1 MTRRS
6 APPAARAGFSASAPP
21 LRPPKPQPPV
31 ADAEP
36 PLLGRGRLA
45 AAASPLLLLV
55 LAALGWVTGVH
66 DLQVAPLATLVL
78 LVWATPFVL
87 LAEPM
92 SWSRL
97 AFWATTLSLTGTS
110 GLGMA
115 LAVTPFWHP
124 RAFVVGQLAATA
136 AVSLLVVRREL
147 ALRGDWPAL
156 RRPDPLLAGVTALG
170 LLLVGLGAAQ
180 RALPPPSG
188 MRVVVG
194 FLWYLGVTSIVAIV
208 VVQVRRGR
216 APGVGVLALSSVTVL
231 SQALVYG
238 APTVFAAARHVGV
251 VDYVRVQHRLD
262 PSLDIYQ
269 AWAGLFSGT
278 AYLADAVDL
287 HDPMVLAT
295 WWATPVSAIL
305 VLGVRELALAAG
317 VGSTRAWVAAG
328 VFGLADT
335 LNIVYYSPQSL
346 GLVMALGIMA
356 LSLQARQ
363 RDLWWWARMTSLC
376 VVIAFTHQLSPYF
389 ATAAIGLLMLR
400 RMVRPWW
407 LPALPFVPA
416 LAWALLNRDTL
427 GGFVSIKALGRLFD
441 NLQPPSH
448 PTVEGGSPAL
458 ITRLAFDIPALVL
471 FVVGLTAVITVLRRR
486 DHFHLSL
493 TLAALS
499 PASLFL
505 ASDYGQEGIF
515 RVALFALPWLG
526 ILVADLPWRVTPQR
540 SVALA
545 TAVVLAFGA
554 NVFGQTAMDWARVV
568 RPDSEAATRYFEQNA
583 IDGGVCLIAGSG
595 NATPGKITA
604 RYTEVRYV
612 NRTDIAPF
620 PSLDAPYD
628 PVADITLMTRRLV
641 TRVSSDEYYV
651 LVSDSTGAY
660 DQRYTGQPFARY
672 VAFRQAMRAAPQW
685 RLVRSGPSTDLYQL
699 RASYLLGKRT

>member
-1 MTRRS
+1 LRR
-6 APPAARAGFSASAPP
+6 PR
-21 LRPPKPQPPV
+21 QQVPV
-31 ADAEP
+31 AALEP
-36 PLLGRGRLA
+36 PLVSQGRLVA
-45 AAASPLLLLV
+45 AAVPLLLLL
-55 LAALGWVTGVH
+55 LAAVGWVSGVH
-66 DLQVAPLATLVL
+66 DLQVAPLVTLVL
-78 LVWATPFVL
+78 LLWATPFVL

-97 AFWATTLSLTGTS
+97 LFWATTLSMTGTC
-110 GLGMA
+110 GVGMA
-115 LAVTPFWHP
+115 LAVTPYWHP
-124 RAFVVGQLAATA
+124 RVFVVLQLVATA
-136 AVSLLVVRREL
+136 AASLLVVRREL
-147 ALRGDWPAL
+147 AQRERWPVL
-156 RRPDPLLAGVTALG
+156 TRPDPLLVAVTALG
-170 LLLVGLGAAQ
+170 VLLVGLGSAQ
-180 RALPPPSG
+180 RALPAPSG

-194 FLWYLGVTSIVAIV
+194 FLWYLGITSLVAV
-208 VVQVRRGR
+208 VVLQVRRGR

-231 SQALVYG
+231 SQAFVYG
-238 APTVFAAARHVGV
+238 APTVYAAARHVGV
-251 VDYVRVQHRLD
+251 VDYIRVHHRLD

-278 AYLADAVDL
+278 AYLADAVNL

-305 VLGVRELALAAG
+305 VLGVRELALALG
-317 VGSTRAWVAAG
+317 IGSTRAWVAAG

-346 GLVMALGIMA
+346 GLAMALGIMA
-356 LSLQARQ
+356 LGLQARR
-363 RDLWWWARMTSLC
+363 RDLWWWVRMGSLC
-376 VVIAFTHQLSPYF
+376 LVISFTHQLSPYF
-389 ATAAIGLLMLR
+389 ATAAMGLLMLR
-400 RMVRPWW
+400 RLVRPWW

-448 PTVEGGSPAL
+448 PTVQGGSPAL

-471 FVVGLTAVITVLRRR
+471 FVVGVVAVVTILVKR
-486 DHFHLSL
+486 DRFHVSL

-526 ILVADLPWRVTPQR
+526 ILAADLPWRFTPLR
-540 SVALA
+540 SIALA

-554 NVFGQTAMDWARVV
+554 NVFGQTAMDWARVI
-568 RPDSEAATRYFEQNA
+568 RPDSEAATRYFEHNA

-612 NRTDIAPF
+612 SRPDVAPI
-620 PSLDAPYD
+620 PSLAAPYD
-628 PVADITLMTRRLV
+628 PAADIALMTRRLV
-641 TRVSSDEYYV
+641 TRITSDEYYV
-651 LVSDSTGAY
+651 IVSDSTGAY
-660 DQRYTGQPFARY
+660 DQRYTGQPFSRY
-672 VAFRQAMRAAPQW
+672 IAFRQAMRSAPEW
-685 RLVRSGPSTDLYQL
+685 KLVQSGPSTDLYQL
-699 RASYLLGKRT
+699 RDSYLLGQRT

>member
-1 MTRRS
+1 MLNGQ
-6 APPAARAGFSASAPP
+6 A
-21 LRPPKPQPPV
+21 
-31 ADAEP
+31 
-36 PLLGRGRLA
+36 RLA
-45 AAASPLLLLV
+45 AALSPILLLLV
-55 LAALGWVTGVH
+55 AAIGWVTGLH

-87 LAEPM
+87 LAEPV

-97 AFWATTLSLTGTS
+97 TFWATTLSMTGTC
-110 GLGMA
+110 GIGMA
-115 LAVTPFWHP
+115 LAVTPYWHP
-124 RAFVVGQLAATA
+124 KAFVTLQLALTA
-136 AVSLLVVRREL
+136 AACLVVVRREL
-147 ALRGDWPAL
+147 AGREAWAPLG
-156 RRPDPLLAGVTALG
+156 RPDPLLAAVTALG
-170 LLLVGLGAAQ
+170 IVLVGLGAAQ
-180 RALPPPSG
+180 RALPAPSG

-194 FLWYLGVTSIVAIV
+194 FLWYLGITSLVAVV

-216 APGVGVLALSSVTVL
+216 APGIGVLALSSITVL
-231 SQALVYG
+231 SQAIVYG
-238 APTVFAAARHVGV
+238 APTVYAAARHVGV
-251 VDYVRVQHRLD
+251 VDYVRVHHRLD

-278 AYLADAVDL
+278 AYLADGVNL

-305 VLGVRELALAAG
+305 VLGVRELALALG
-317 VGSTRAWVAAG
+317 LNSTRAWVAGG

-346 GLVMALGIMA
+346 GLAMALGIMA
-356 LSLQARQ
+356 LGVRANR
-363 RDLWWWARMTSLC
+363 RDLWWWVRMGSLC

-389 ATAAIGLLMLR
+389 ATAALGLLMLR

-407 LPALPFVPA
+407 IPAVPFVPA
-416 LAWALLNRDTL
+416 LAWALINRDTL

-448 PTVEGGSPAL
+448 PTVQGGSPAA

-471 FVVGLTAVITVLRRR
+471 LVVGLLAVITIVIRR
-486 DHFHLSL
+486 DRFHLSL
-493 TLAALS
+493 TVAAIS

-515 RVALFALPWLG
+515 RVALFALPWLAV
-526 ILVADLPWRVTPQR
+526 LVAEVPWRPGGLR
-540 SVALA
+540 SAALA
-545 TAVVLAFGA
+545 GAIVLSFGA

-568 RPDSEAATRYFEQNA
+568 RPDSERATRYFEQTA

-604 RYTEVRYV
+604 RYTDVRYV
-612 NRTDIAPF
+612 NRPDIAPI

-628 PVADITLMTRRLV
+628 PTGDIALMTRRFV
-641 TRVSSDEYYV
+641 TRVSSDDYF
-651 LVSDSTGAY
+651 LMVSDSTGAY
-660 DQRYTGQPFARY
+660 DERYTGQPFARY
-672 VAFRQAMRAAPQW
+672 VALRQAMRTAPQW
-685 RLVRSGPSTDLYQL
+685 RLVESGPTTDLYQL
-699 RASYLLGKRT
+699 RDSYLLGLRR